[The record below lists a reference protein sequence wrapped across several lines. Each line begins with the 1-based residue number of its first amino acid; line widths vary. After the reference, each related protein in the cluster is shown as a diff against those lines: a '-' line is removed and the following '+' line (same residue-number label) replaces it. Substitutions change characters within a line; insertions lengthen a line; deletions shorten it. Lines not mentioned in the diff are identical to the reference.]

1 MNIVAAIA
9 CLWLPLS
16 AIGLVMGVAVFQAA
30 VPPYP
35 FVPTAATVI
44 ACGSV
49 VWAAASIKTGIGR
62 DINELRKAM
71 ENMVTRDAMEL
82 RLSQERTVSDRCY
95 VTQQDCEHNHVKLN
109 GRLDNIVNGKSKGT
123 ANGG

>member
-1 MNIVAAIA
+1 MKVIGAIA
-9 CLWLPLS
+9 CFYMPLG
-16 AIGLVMGVAVFQAA
+16 AIGLLVGVTVFQSL

-49 VWAAASIKTGIGR
+49 VWAAASIKTGVGR
-62 DINELRKAM
+62 DISELRKAM

-82 RLSQERTVSDRCY
+82 RLSQERSVSDRCY
-95 VTQQDCEHNHVKLN
+95 VSQADCDQSHAKLN
-109 GRLDNIVNGKSKGT
+109 GKLDHIINNKAKDER
-123 ANGG
+123 AD